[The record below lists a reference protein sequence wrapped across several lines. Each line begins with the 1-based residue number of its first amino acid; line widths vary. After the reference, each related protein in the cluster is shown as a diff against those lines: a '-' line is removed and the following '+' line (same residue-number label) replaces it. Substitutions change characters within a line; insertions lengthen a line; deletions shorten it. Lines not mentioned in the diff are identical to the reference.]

1 MADGIIR
8 TYDLFT
14 AYNPGYF
21 QLEIL
26 ACDFAGHSTTTN
38 VNIYI
43 LRDDQRVKIV
53 FNEIPDIVRENQDE
67 FINLLSN
74 ITGAIVN
81 LDDIQV
87 RRFIKESGQLLF
99 DFFIFCDVR
108 KTFVI
113 YHLMQFHVDKKGRV
127 SYDKTDML
135 IHVVNNQSNTIL
147 DVIRYSSPN
156 AMNLCLQCCVTA
168 LFYTRSGSGSSPAPC
183 CFLLCRVIKMI
194 DENQEQLRNLFR
206 KYNVVDV
213 QPAVTDKLP
222 DDITTLQ
229 VGEGRHL
236 RQHAGCC
243 RYFVSGASDLL
254 FPSHS

>member
-1 MADGIIR
+1 MISTGLTDGIIR

-53 FNEIPDIVRENQDE
+53 FNEIPDLVRENQED

-87 RRFIKESGQLLF
+87 RLFCCNVFYLCVCKYLTSMSLSAFI
-99 DFFIFCDVR
+99 
-108 KTFVI
+108 
-113 YHLMQFHVDKKGRV
+113 QFHVDKKGRV
-127 SYDKTDML
+127 NYAQTDML
-135 IHVVNNQSNTIL
+135 IHVVNNQTNTIL
-147 DVIRYSSPN
+147 DVE
-156 AMNLCLQCCVTA
+156 
-168 LFYTRSGSGSSPAPC
+168 RSC
-183 CFLLCRVIKMI
+183 I
-194 DENQEQLRNLFR
+194 N
-206 KYNVVDV
+206 
-213 QPAVTDKLP
+213 
-222 DDITTLQ
+222 
-229 VGEGRHL
+229 
-236 RQHAGCC
+236 
-243 RYFVSGASDLL
+243 
-254 FPSHS
+254 